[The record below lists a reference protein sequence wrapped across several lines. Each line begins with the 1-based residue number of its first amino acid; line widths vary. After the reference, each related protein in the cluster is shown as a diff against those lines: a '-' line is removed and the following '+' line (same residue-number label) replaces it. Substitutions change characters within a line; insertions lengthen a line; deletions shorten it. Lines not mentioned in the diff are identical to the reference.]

1 MTARYT
7 SLLIFLTLSVSVA
20 AQSAEKTFSKS
31 FSTES
36 KSTINLDLPG
46 AIDLKIWDNPT
57 IRIGITVS
65 IPSGNSDMLGE
76 LANVGRYNLI
86 SKSEGDVLTI
96 TAPNMKKQIR
106 VKGEELHETLTFVV
120 FVPKD
125 LKIEMPN
132 ADAYAA
138 KR

>member
-1 MTARYT
+1 ME
-7 SLLIFLTLSVSVA
+7 VD
-20 AQSAEKTFSKS
+20 SATVWTDCLEIIQKQ
-31 FSTES
+31 
-36 KSTINLDLPG
+36 
-46 AIDLKIWDNPT
+46 IDEQNFNTWFKPIVPL
-57 IRIGITVS
+57 RH
-65 IPSGNSDMLGE
+65 
-76 LANVGRYNLI
+76 
-86 SKSEGDVLTI
+86 EGDVLTI
-96 TAPNMKKQIR
+96 TAPKMQKQIR